1 MSGKIKWKTTYAD
14 GTVSEVEAEGAS
26 INNADIGDLRAFLQA
41 IPQQTSSSEKKSNK
55 IAVIMV
61 SISVG
66 IFIVLGLL
74 YMAFGQKFHDYNS
87 TMVYIFLSLISCFS
101 TCIFAY
107 KLVEQPFITAI
118 IIIASILL
126 IAINTNITNFKDIF
140 NQTQEVVKEK
150 TKNKDN

>member
-41 IPQQTSSSEKKSNK
+41 IPQQTSSPEKKSNK

-66 IFIVLGLL
+66 IFIVSAYYIWLL
-74 YMAFGQKFHDYNS
+74 AKNFMTITLLWYIYFFH
-87 TMVYIFLSLISCFS
+87 
-101 TCIFAY
+101 
-107 KLVEQPFITAI
+107 
-118 IIIASILL
+118 
-126 IAINTNITNFKDIF
+126 
-140 NQTQEVVKEK
+140 
-150 TKNKDN
+150 